1 MPTASPFRPVG
12 LPAERAK
19 KLEKIPYY
27 NDDERDIA
35 SSAES
40 SAEEFLILQTRT
52 TRYSD
57 SFDYKDVIF
66 GRRWYHSVLRDTTFF
81 SA

>member
-66 GRRWYHSVLRDTTFF
+66 GRRWYHSVQRDTTFF

>member
-19 KLEKIPYY
+19 QLEKIPYY

-66 GRRWYHSVLRDTTFF
+66 GRRWYHSV
-81 SA
+81 

>member
-57 SFDYKDVIF
+57 SFDYNDVIF
-66 GRRWYHSVLRDTTFF
+66 GRRWYHSV
-81 SA
+81 